1 MNKLLKANQHGIFI
15 NTKAIMLTD
24 FNVTPNQAL
33 EWMLEIVDCDAKPK
47 QKIDALLKIDS
58 IMFCNLGIETPKK
71 ERQEVKAV
79 SKKIYRAIAKI
90 DKTEGEL
97 LLATED

>member
-1 MNKLLKANQHGIFI
+1 MIPILTANKYGIYV
-15 NTKAIMLTD
+15 NSKKIMSTE
-24 FNVTPNQAL
+24 FNITSNQAL
-33 EWMLEIVDCDAKPK
+33 EWIIEIENCDAKPK
-47 QKIDALLKIDS
+47 QKIDALLMVDS
-58 IMFCNLGIETPKK
+58 ILYCSVGIETPKK